1 MRRWLICLALCLWAV
16 TLPVRAE
23 ELPSELW
30 KALPGAAEKALGDID
45 LFGEDP
51 LGEGAA
57 GLWEQVKGQAGAVFC
72 RQMKG
77 AVLVLLTA
85 LLCGMAEGTQQG
97 AGGEGTGLPVMVG
110 ALAVTL
116 LTVGSMDSLMG
127 LGAGTIRE
135 MGTFSKALLPTLAA
149 ATAAAGALTA
159 ATAQQIST
167 VFVVDVLQQL
177 IRELLLPMVYLY
189 VGLLAAGAMLSDNR
203 LSAFAAALK
212 KCVSWLLSVPLIAF
226 TVYLSVAG
234 AIRGSVDGMRVRVV
248 KSAISGAIPVVGSIL
263 ADVSETVL
271 AGAGMLKGA
280 IGVFGMLGV
289 LAICA
294 VPFLHLGIQYLL
306 YKLAALFS
314 GVLAPAPLT
323 RLIDGLAG
331 AFGLV
336 LGMTGACAVLLLVSI
351 LSSVAAVVP
360 W

>member
-1 MRRWLICLALCLWAV
+1 MRRWLICLSLCIWAAA
-16 TLPVRAE
+16 LPVRAA
-23 ELPSELW
+23 ELPRELW
-30 KALPGAAEKALGDID
+30 KALPRSAETALEDID
-45 LFGEDP
+45 LSGEDP
-51 LGEGAA
+51 LGEGTAA
-57 GLWEQVKGQAGAVFC
+57 LWEQVKEHAGGIFRRQA
-72 RQMKG
+72 KG

-85 LLCGMAEGTQQG
+85 LLCGMAEGVQQG
-97 AGGEGTGLPVMVG
+97 TGGEGTGLPVMVG

-116 LTVGSMDSLMG
+116 ITAGSMDSLMG
-127 LGAGTIRE
+127 LGAEAIRE

-149 ATAAAGALTA
+149 ATAAAGALTT
-159 ATAQQIST
+159 ATAQQVTT

-212 KCVSWLLSVPLIAF
+212 KCVSWLLSVPLIVF
-226 TVYLSVAG
+226 TVYLSMAG
-234 AIRGSVDGMRVRVV
+234 VIRGSADGMRVRVM
-248 KSAISGAIPVVGSIL
+248 KSAISGAIPVVGGIL
-263 ADVSETVL
+263 SDVSETVL

-294 VPFLHLGIQYLL
+294 APFLRLGIQYLL
-306 YKLAALFS
+306 YKLAALLA

-336 LGMTGACAVLLLVSI
+336 LGMTGACAVLLLVSV

>member
-1 MRRWLICLALCLWAV
+1 MRRWLICLTLCLGAAI
-16 TLPVRAE
+16 LPARAA
-23 ELPSELW
+23 ELPGELW
-30 KALPGAAEKALGDID
+30 EALPRSAETVLEEID
-45 LFGEDP
+45 LTGEDP
-51 LGEGAA
+51 LGEGALT
-57 GLWEQVKGQAGAVFC
+57 LWAQAKQQVGMAFR

-85 LLCGMAEGTQQG
+85 LLCGMAEGVQQG
-97 AGGEGTGLPVMVG
+97 AGGEGTGLPAMVG

-116 LTVGSMDSLMG
+116 LTAGSMDSLMG

-149 ATAAAGALTA
+149 TTAAAGALTT
-159 ATAQQIST
+159 ATAQQITT

-189 VGLLAAGAMLSDNR
+189 VGLLAAGAMLSDHR

-234 AIRGSVDGMRVRVV
+234 VIRGSVDGMRVRVV
-248 KSAISGAIPVVGSIL
+248 KSAISGAIPVVGGIL

-271 AGAGMLKGA
+271 AGAGMLKGV

-294 VPFLHLGIQYLL
+294 APFLHLGMQYLL
-306 YKLAALFS
+306 YKLAALLA